1 MKVRAIFLD
10 AGHTLVYPYP
20 SVHAVYSAET
30 SRLGV
35 SIVEEEFAGVFPEVF
50 RSFVRE
56 YSTQLSSSDEQDYRM
71 WREITHRVYKKIP
84 SLISIPFDTW
94 FKTLYQRFGES
105 DVWRCYEDVFP
116 VLEALRNLG
125 LRLAIV
131 SNWDTRLRKIA
142 GGLGL
147 VEKVDEIFISA
158 EVGRRKPD
166 PYIFER
172 ALEKIGVRPE
182 EALHIGDLLEEDV
195 VGAQR
200 AGIGAFLMV
209 RGEEKVPKCDVPV
222 IHSLGE
228 ILTHLQTTF

>member
-10 AGHTLVYPYP
+10 AGHTLVHPYP
-20 SVHAVYSAET
+20 SVNAVYAAET
-30 SRLGV
+30 SRMGV
-35 SIVEEEFAGVFPEVF
+35 SIPEEDFAAVFPEVF

-56 YSTQLSSSDEQDYRM
+56 YSAQLQSSDEQDYQM
-71 WREITHRVYKKIP
+71 WREITHRVYEKLP
-84 SLISIPFDTW
+84 LDSISFDTW
-94 FKTLYQRFGES
+94 FDALYHRFGES
-105 DVWRCYEDVFP
+105 EVWRCYEDVFP
-116 VLEALRNLG
+116 VLEDLRQKG
-125 LRLAIV
+125 FRLAIV

-166 PYIFER
+166 PYIFEQ
-172 ALEKIGVRPE
+172 ALEKVGVHPE
-182 EALHIGDLLEEDV
+182 EAIHVGDLLEEDV

-200 AGIGAFLMV
+200 AGIGALLMA
-209 RGEEKVPKCDVPV
+209 RGKGVVPECDVPV

-228 ILTHLQTTF
+228 IFSHLQTTS